1 MSSEVPAPAVDRRLA
16 DLLRLL
22 DIEALEVNLF
32 RGESRDIGTPQVYGG
47 QVLGQALVAA
57 NRTIDGRRC
66 HSLHAY
72 FLRPGDFNAP
82 IVYDVDRSRDGK
94 SFSSR
99 RVVAIQHG
107 EQIFHL
113 SASFAVDE
121 PGFEHAMPMPDV
133 PPPDSLPSFEA
144 YLAEHRDQAGI
155 FGNKILD
162 HNRPFD
168 YRFADLPPYID
179 RTPRPAY
186 KRVWFRTVDRIPSDD
201 PDLHRAILA
210 YASDAN
216 LMDTAL
222 MPHAVTWERMQLASI
237 DHAIWFHHP
246 CRVDEWLLYVLDSPS
261 AAGSRGFARGSIYT
275 ADGLLC
281 ASTAQEGLMR
291 QR

>member
-1 MSSEVPAPAVDRRLA
+1 MSGPVPGATLDRRLA

-22 DIEALEVNLF
+22 DIEPLEVNLF

-57 NRTIDGRRC
+57 MRTVDGRRC

-107 EQIFHL
+107 EQIFHM
-113 SASFAVDE
+113 SASFQIDE
-121 PGFEHAMPMPDV
+121 AGFEHENAAPDV
-133 PPPDSLPSFEA
+133 PRPESLPDFDTL
-144 YLAEHRDQAGI
+144 LASQPPNALPLATRLREHQ
-155 FGNKILD
+155 
-162 HNRPFD
+162 RPFE
-168 YRFADLPPYID
+168 YRMVELPSYLDP
-179 RTPRPAY
+179 TPRPPL
-186 KRVWFRTVDRIPSDD
+186 KRTWFRTVDKIPSDD

-210 YASDAN
+210 YASDAHFV
-216 LMDTAL
+216 DTAF
-222 MPHAVTWERMQLASI
+222 MPHSQDYARLQVASI
-237 DHAIWFHHP
+237 DHAIWFHRP
-246 CRVDEWLLYVLDSPS
+246 CRVDEWLLYVADSPS
-261 AAGSRGFARGSIYT
+261 ASGARGFVRGSIYS
-275 ADGLLC
+275 ADGRLC

-291 QR
+291 LR